1 MVMNGFA
8 YILLAILCVFGLVAS
23 VHNMETEKSEG
34 NYFGYSIAL
43 FLAIANA
50 VCIGLNV
57 GRALMCLF

>member
-1 MVMNGFA
+1 MNGFV
-8 YILLAILCVFGLVAS
+8 YILVAILCVFGLVIS

-34 NYFGYSIAL
+34 NYLGYSFAL